1 MKKFDIGNAINT
13 ILNDFG
19 ELDKEDTLKV
29 LEWFYKNKLFRTM
42 YEKEEIREFILTSLN
57 YVNNEDH
64 KKHKE
69 IFDKI
74 YGNKKLS
81 KDDENYLLQELLN
94 DIDNFEL
101 IRPATYKLLETYIEL
116 NDLYFANDL
125 MRERL
130 ENNQHNKAK
139 LKGYYNGERIEVED
153 IISNYVPYQSVTL
166 GSVVYPFIGPNV
178 AVTEIISSTGE
189 MLYQNLF
196 IPLNYNMEDE
206 RDIEKLR
213 RKKFGLDRDENV

>member
-13 ILNDFG
+13 ILNDFD

>member
-1 MKKFDIGNAINT
+1 MKKFDIGEAINA
-13 ILNDFG
+13 ILNDFN

-29 LEWFYKNKLFRTM
+29 LEWFYKNKLFRTI
-42 YEKEEIREFILTSLN
+42 YEKEEIRELILTSLN

-69 IFDKI
+69 LFDKI